1 MSECEV
7 ASDGAVMMDRQC
19 VVDGMYDGG
28 GVSGV
33 EVIGMDVVIG
43 LDH

>member
-1 MSECEV
+1 MSVCEV
-7 ASDGAVMMDRQC
+7 TSDGAVMMDRQC
-19 VVDGMYDGG
+19 VVGVMYDGG
-28 GVSGV
+28 VVSDV